1 MKILLIDAQGGK
13 MGRQL
18 IERIKASFPKAIIT
32 AIGTNSIATAA
43 MLKSEPNFAATGENS
58 VVTACRKADVI
69 IGPIAIVIADSLIG
83 EVTPAMSVAVGQ
95 SDAVKILIPVNKC
108 GNLVAGTGAETMSE
122 LLDDVLLKLSD
133 L

>member
-1 MKILLIDAQGGK
+1 MKILLIDAKGGK

-18 IERIKASFPKAIIT
+18 VERIKASFPKAIIT
-32 AIGTNSIATAA
+32 AVGTNSSATAA
-43 MLKSEPNFAATGENS
+43 MLKGEPDFAATGENS
-58 VVTACRKADVI
+58 VITACRTADVI

-83 EVTPAMSVAVGQ
+83 EITPSMAVAVGQ

-108 GNLVAGTGAETMSE
+108 GNLVAGIGSQTMSE
-122 LLDDVLLKLSD
+122 LLDDVLLKLSA

>member
-18 IERIKASFPKAIIT
+18 VERIKESFPKAIIT
-32 AIGTNSIATAA
+32 AVGTNSIATAA
-43 MLKSEPNFAATGENS
+43 MLKAEPDFAATGENS

-69 IGPIAIVIADSLIG
+69 IGPIAIVMANSLIG
-83 EVTPAMSVAVGQ
+83 EITPAMAVAVGQ

-108 GNLVAGTGAETMSE
+108 GFFVAGIGTETMSE
-122 LLDDVLLKLSD
+122 LLDDVLLKLSAI
-133 L
+133 

>member
-32 AIGTNSIATAA
+32 AVGTNSIATAA
-43 MLKSEPNFAATGENS
+43 MLKSEPDFAATGENS

-108 GNLVAGTGAETMSE
+108 GNLVAGTGTETMSE
-122 LLDDVLLKLSD
+122 LLDDVLLKLAD

>member
-13 MGRQL
+13 MGSQL
-18 IERIKASFPKAIIT
+18 VERIKMHFPKAVIT
-32 AIGTNSIATAA
+32 AVGTNSIATAA
-43 MLKSEPNFAATGENS
+43 MLKSEPHFAATGENS

-83 EVTPAMSVAVGQ
+83 EVTPAMAVAIGQ
-95 SDAVKILIPVNKC
+95 SDALKILIPINKC
-108 GNLVAGTGAETMSE
+108 GNLVAGIGPQTMTE
-122 LLDDVLLKLSD
+122 LLDDVISKLSA